1 MSDKENRETQET
13 AKQLRSEISE
23 KMEKLEKLENKEK
36 SPKTKALLRNGLIIN
51 IIVAVCSLIVLS
63 VQNNAASL
71 SVEITFMVTGIIS
84 VVSAIFNVTIMI
96 IKKDKQIS
104 FGLALAIVIVNLPAF
119 ILALTCLIILAY

>member
-1 MSDKENRETQET
+1 MSDRENRETQET

-23 KMEKLEKLENKEK
+23 KMEKLESKEK

-84 VVSAIFNVTIMI
+84 VVSAIFNVTILV
-96 IKKDKQIS
+96 IKKDKPIS

-119 ILALTCLIILAY
+119 ILALACLFILAY